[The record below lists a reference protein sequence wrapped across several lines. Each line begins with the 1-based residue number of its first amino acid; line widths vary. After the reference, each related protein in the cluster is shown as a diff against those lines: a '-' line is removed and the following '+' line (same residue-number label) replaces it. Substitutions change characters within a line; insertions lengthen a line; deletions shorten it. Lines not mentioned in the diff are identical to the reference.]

1 MREENAATYTV
12 ADHFRAVSD
21 RLREKAEQ
29 AKTAGRK
36 LECYRLADCYADL
49 AKKHQPVGN

>member
-1 MREENAATYTV
+1 MTREDADNYTV

-21 RLREKAEQ
+21 RLREKAER
-29 AKTAGRK
+29 AKTTARK

-49 AKKHQPVGN
+49 ARKHQPVAH